1 MKGGIIMKNKKF
13 LIIFLSI
20 FTILLF
26 IAGTCMADSGYIT
39 ASSLNMRKSASTDSK
54 VVTVLHNGTKVT
66 IKGTSGSW
74 YKVSYGSYTGYVSK
88 NYVSKS
94 SSSSKLS
101 SSSSSGSSAKVSTG
115 STLKK
120 GCSGTNVKNLQK
132 KLKELG
138 YYSGTVDG
146 DYGTGTENAVKK
158 FQRAK
163 GLSAD
168 GVAGPSTL
176 KAINGSKDTDNSSS
190 SGDYKTEK
198 LIWFNGGSS
207 KIPKGAIFQ
216 VKDCYT
222 GKVFTCK
229 RWSGGSH
236 IDAEPKTASDT
247 KILKSIYG
255 HWSWRRRPVLVKYNG
270 HVYAGSMNGMPH
282 GTQTISNNNFEGHFC
297 IHFTGSKT
305 HGTKKVD
312 NEHQNCVKKA
322 LNYSW

>member
-1 MKGGIIMKNKKF
+1 MKNKKF

-74 YKVSYGSYTGYVSK
+74 YKVSYGGYTGYVSK
-88 NYVSKS
+88 NYVRKS
-94 SSSSKLS
+94 SSSSSSSSSKSS

-115 STLKK
+115 STLRK

-132 KLKELG
+132 KLKQLG

-176 KAINGSKDTDNSSS
+176 RAINGSKDMDNSSS

-198 LIWFNGGSS
+198 LIWCN
-207 KIPKGAIFQ
+207 
-216 VKDCYT
+216 DC
-222 GKVFTCK
+222 
-229 RWSGGSH
+229 
-236 IDAEPKTASDT
+236 
-247 KILKSIYG
+247 
-255 HWSWRRRPVLVKYNG
+255 
-270 HVYAGSMNGMPH
+270 
-282 GTQTISNNNFEGHFC
+282 
-297 IHFTGSKT
+297 
-305 HGTKKVD
+305 
-312 NEHQNCVKKA
+312 
-322 LNYSW
+322 

>member
-1 MKGGIIMKNKKF
+1 MKRKKIFIFF
-13 LIIFLSI
+13 LTI
-20 FTILLF
+20 FTVLALM
-26 IAGTCMADSGYIT
+26 TESCLADSGYIT

-54 VVTVLHNGTKVT
+54 VITVLHNGAKVT

-88 NYVSKS
+88 NYVRKSSSSSSSASKS
-94 SSSSKLS
+94 SSSQTS
-101 SSSSSGSSAKVSTG
+101 SKVSIG

-120 GCSGTNVKNLQK
+120 GSSGTSVKNLQI

-138 YYSGTVDG
+138 YYSGAVDG
-146 DYGTGTENAVKK
+146 DYGNGTEKAVKK
-158 FQRAK
+158 FQKAK

-168 GVAGPSTL
+168 GVAGPATL

-190 SGDYKTEK
+190 SGSYTTEK
-198 LIWFNGGSS
+198 LVWFNGGSS
-207 KIPKGAIFQ
+207 KIPKGAVFQ

-282 GTQTISNNNFEGHFC
+282 GTQTISNNIFDGHFC

-322 LNYSW
+322 LNYHW